1 MTEYY
6 ICAILILA
14 PVCAVLIKRII
25 GYRRKQSIYNYV
37 SWIEFGGIE
46 SQRWGSL
53 LEYIWD
59 AQERMKIP
67 TQYCVLSSDEE
78 NAHIIL
84 RKFQQDIAERYFAG
98 KLSLVKS
105 NTKIRE
111 EDMFFYLLF
120 VFLREHE
127 CDYSF
132 EENIMHKQISKKS
145 YGSWGGEL
153 YDSENELSDF
163 GISFE
168 KLHYVAS
175 EYCYRHEEIRKAF
188 EIRRCD
194 YLMKQI
200 DEKHISI
207 SRM

>member
-78 NAHIIL
+78 NAHIMP
-84 RKFQQDIAERYFAG
+84 Q
-98 KLSLVKS
+98 
-105 NTKIRE
+105 
-111 EDMFFYLLF
+111 
-120 VFLREHE
+120 
-127 CDYSF
+127 
-132 EENIMHKQISKKS
+132 
-145 YGSWGGEL
+145 
-153 YDSENELSDF
+153 
-163 GISFE
+163 
-168 KLHYVAS
+168 
-175 EYCYRHEEIRKAF
+175 
-188 EIRRCD
+188 
-194 YLMKQI
+194 
-200 DEKHISI
+200 
-207 SRM
+207 

>member
-1 MTEYY
+1 MTKYC
-6 ICAILILA
+6 ICAILFLA
-14 PVCAVLIKRII
+14 AVCAVLIKRII
-25 GYRRKQSIYNYV
+25 DYRRKQSIYNYV
-37 SWIEFGGIE
+37 SWIEFGGIG
-46 SQRWGSL
+46 SQRWVSL
-53 LEYIWD
+53 LEYIWN

-78 NAHIIL
+78 NAYIIL
-84 RKFQQDIAERYFAG
+84 RKFQQDIAWRYFAG
-98 KLSLVKS
+98 KLSLVTS
-105 NTKIRE
+105 NAMIRE

-132 EENIMHKQISKKS
+132 EENIMQKQISIKS

-153 YDSENELSDF
+153 YDSEIELSEF

-175 EYCYRHEEIRKAF
+175 EYCYRHEQMRKAF
-188 EIRRCD
+188 EITRCD

-200 DEKHISI
+200 DEKQISI
-207 SRM
+207 SQM